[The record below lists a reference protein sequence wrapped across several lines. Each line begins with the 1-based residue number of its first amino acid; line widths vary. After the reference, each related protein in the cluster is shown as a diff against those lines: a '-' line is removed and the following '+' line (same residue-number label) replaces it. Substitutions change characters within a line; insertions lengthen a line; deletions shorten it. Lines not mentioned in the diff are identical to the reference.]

1 MAEKEYNYQTV
12 IKELVNRYIMRKQ
25 QRDLN
30 ASVTQDDLN
39 EIKQDISSLRFVF
52 DIFAFKSLNQYF
64 S

>member
-52 DIFAFKSLNQYF
+52 DIFVFKSLNQYF